1 MFATVDRNELRR
13 LIADEQAQVV
23 EVLPR
28 PEFDWAHIDGAVNI
42 PLKELDEEAT
52 DDLDR
57 SRPVVAYC
65 NDFQ

>member
-1 MFATVDRNELRR
+1 MFATAGRNELRR

-23 EVLPR
+23 EVLPH
-28 PEFDWAHIDGAVNI
+28 PEFDWAHIGGAVNI
-42 PLKELDEEAT
+42 ALKELDDKST
-52 DDLDR
+52 GDLDR